1 MADKSIQ
8 DVITELAF
16 IDHEEG
22 TNVAGYLT
30 DIIAEA
36 KAEHLTNSELIAR
49 LKGGVLEMEEN
60 SVFVDEAHLDLTM
73 DLIRCIGNVF
83 QD

>member
-1 MADKSIQ
+1 MAEKSIHN
-8 DVITELAF
+8 VIEELAF

-30 DIIAEA
+30 DIIAEG
-36 KAEHLTNSELIAR
+36 KAEHLTNDELIAR
-49 LKGGVLEMEEN
+49 LKGGVLEMEQN
-60 SVFVDEAHLDLTM
+60 SVFVNEAHLDLTI